1 MKLSPSV
8 EEPRVGNPQGGIV
21 RRAFRTLI
29 LGITLL
35 FVLAALAVSSALV
48 VYTAWIHDLRNGL
61 FALLFAILSAQ
72 IALNWLIW
80 KDDEDEPE
88 EAS

>member
-8 EEPRVGNPQGGIV
+8 EEPRVGSPQGGIV
-21 RRAFRTLI
+21 RRTFRALI

-35 FVLAALAVSSALV
+35 FVITALAVSSALV

-72 IALNWLIW
+72 IALNWLLW
-80 KDDEDEPE
+80 KDDEDELE
-88 EAS
+88 ESS

>member
-8 EEPRVGNPQGGIV
+8 EEPQIGSRPAGIV
-21 RRAFRTLI
+21 RRTFRALV

-35 FVLAALAVSSALV
+35 FVVAALAVSSALV
-48 VYTAWIHDLRNGL
+48 IYTAWIHDLRNGL

-72 IALNWLIW
+72 IALNWFLW
-80 KDDEDEPE
+80 KDDEE
-88 EAS
+88 E

>member
-1 MKLSPSV
+1 MKLSPSTH
-8 EEPRVGNPQGGIV
+8 ETPRRI
-21 RRAFRTLI
+21 RADGAARYALRVLV

-35 FVLAALAVSSALV
+35 FVLAALAISSALV

-72 IALNWLIW
+72 IALNWLLW
-80 KDDEDEPE
+80 RDDEAE
-88 EAS
+88 